1 MRRRGRWLCAAVSAL
16 LLLAIA
22 PALAQDQSARQS
34 APEAD
39 TGWGATQTATASRFM
54 VTAANPLAVEAGVE
68 ILKAGG
74 SAVDAAIAVQMV
86 LNVVEPQ
93 SSGIGGGGFLVHFT
107 KADGSLTTFDG
118 RETAPASAKPDRFLL
133 PDGKP
138 RDFDEAVKSGLS
150 IGTPGNLRMLELAH
164 KRFGKLPWKRL
175 FEPAIRVAE
184 TGFPVST
191 RLNLLLYMEGPSA
204 FDSEAQTLYFSPSG
218 WPRRIGSILRNPEL
232 AATLRII
239 AEKGPDAFYSGPL
252 AEAIVADAHGAPT
265 VAGDLTT
272 ADLAGY
278 RAIERAAVCAPYRGY
293 SICGMGPPS
302 SGGTTVAQTLALLDG
317 LDVGSEPLDRTGVGR
332 IAEAEK
338 LAYADRDRYLADPD
352 FVAVPSGLLDAAYI
366 AERRKLIDAD
376 KPKPSVEAG
385 TPPTKS
391 GALFGADNTRERHG
405 TSHVSIVDAEGNAVS
420 FTTSIE
426 GVFGAHRMVQGFFL
440 NNQLTDFA
448 FKPADKDGLPVAN
461 RVEAGKRPRS
471 SMAPTIV
478 LGPDGKLFL
487 VTGSPG
493 GSRIILYVVK
503 SIVCVID
510 WTCSAGEAA
519 ELVNF
524 GSRNGPLEV
533 ESGFS
538 GARLGMAMWIRGHKI
553 SPQLMTSGVH
563 LIIARD
569 GHYEGAA
576 DPRREG
582 TVRGE

>member
-1 MRRRGRWLCAAVSAL
+1 MFRWGFGIRAVICAL
-16 LLLAIA
+16 LLLASA
-22 PALAQDQSARQS
+22 PTRAQDQSTRQS

-39 TGWGATQTATASRFM
+39 TGWSETQTATASRFM
-54 VTAANPLAVEAGVE
+54 VTAANPLAVDAGVE

-74 SAVDAAIAVQMV
+74 SAVDAAIAVQLV

-107 KADGSLTTFDG
+107 KTDGSLTTFDG

-133 PDGKP
+133 HDGKP

-150 IGTPGNLRMLELAH
+150 IGTPGLLRMLELAH
-164 KRFGKLPWKRL
+164 KRFGKLPWTRL

-204 FDSEAQTLYFSPSG
+204 FDGEAQALYFSPSG

-232 AATLRII
+232 ASTFRII
-239 AEKGPDAFYSGPL
+239 AGQGADAFYKGPL
-252 AEAIVADAHGAPT
+252 AEAIAAEAKAAPT

-272 ADLAGY
+272 TDLAGY

-293 SICGMGPPS
+293 KICGMGPPS

-317 LDVGSEPLDRTGVGR
+317 LDLGSEPLDRTGVGR
-332 IAEAEK
+332 IVEAQK
-338 LAYADRDRYLADPD
+338 LAYADRDRYLADPG

-385 TPPTKS
+385 TPPMKS
-391 GALFGADNTRERHG
+391 GALFGVDNTRERHG
-405 TSHVSIVDAEGNAVS
+405 TSHVSIVDADGNAVS

-426 GVFGAHRMVQGFFL
+426 GVFGSHRMVKGFFL

-448 FKPADKDGLPVAN
+448 FKPADKAGLPVAN
-461 RVEAGKRPRS
+461 RVEGGKRPRS

-493 GSRIILYVVK
+493 GSRIILYVIK

-510 WTCSAGEAA
+510 WRCSAKDAA

-533 ESGFS
+533 ESGFA

-553 SPQLMTSGVH
+553 SPQLMTSGIH

-569 GHYEGAA
+569 GRYEAAA

-582 TVRGE
+582 TARGE

>member
-1 MRRRGRWLCAAVSAL
+1 MHWRWRAL
-16 LLLAIA
+16 GLVMLLALA
-22 PALAQDQSARQS
+22 VFPAHAQDQSARQS
-34 APEAD
+34 APEAG
-39 TGWGATQTATASRFM
+39 TGWGATQTAAATRFM

-107 KADGSLTTFDG
+107 AADASLTTFDG
-118 RETAPASAKPDRFLL
+118 RETAPATAKPDRFLL
-133 PDGKP
+133 PDGSA
-138 RDFDEAVKSGLS
+138 RDFDEAVLSGLS
-150 IGTPGNLRMLELAH
+150 IGTPGVLRMLELAH
-164 KRFGKLPWKRL
+164 KRFGKLEWKRL
-175 FEPAIRVAE
+175 FEPAIRIADA
-184 TGFPVST
+184 GFPVST
-191 RLNLLLYMEGPSA
+191 RLNLLLYIEGPDS
-204 FDSEAQTLYFSPSG
+204 FDAEAQSLYFSPSG
-218 WPRRIGSILRNPEL
+218 WPRRIGTILRNPEL

-239 AEKGPDAFYSGPL
+239 AGQGADAFYGGPL
-252 AEAIVADAHGAPT
+252 AQAIAAAAKAAPT

-272 ADLAGY
+272 ADLAAY

-293 SICGMGPPS
+293 RVCGMGPPS

-317 LDVGSEPLDRTGVGR
+317 LDLGAEPLDRTGVGL

-338 LAYADRDRYLADPD
+338 LAYADRDRYLADPE
-352 FVAVPSGLLDAAYI
+352 FVTVPSGLLDPAYI
-366 AERRKLIDAD
+366 AERRKLIDAEAP
-376 KPKPSVEAG
+376 KPKVEAG
-385 TPPTKS
+385 TPPMKS
-391 GALFGADNTRERHG
+391 GAIFGADNTIERAG
-405 TSHVSIVDAEGNAVS
+405 TTHVSIVDAEGNAVS
-420 FTTSIE
+420 LTSSIE
-426 GVFGAHRMVQGFFL
+426 GVFGAHRMVNGFFL

-448 FKPADKDGLPVAN
+448 FKPVDAAGQPVAN
-461 RVEAGKRPRS
+461 RVEGGKRPRS

-478 LGPDGKLFL
+478 LDRQGRLFM

-510 WTCSAGEAA
+510 WRCSAGEAA

-553 SPQLMTSGVH
+553 SPQLMTSGLH

-569 GHYEGAA
+569 GRLEGAA

-582 TVRGE
+582 LAGGE